1 MSFRSRLTYFLAHR
15 LKISHTQARQMLSE
29 GRVKLNGK
37 TTRHNENYTPYCE
50 IKADDTLVS
59 KAHLF
64 TYAMYYKPR
73 GVECTFNLTIPNNLA
88 AQLPKHLK
96 GMYHV
101 GRLDKNSEG
110 LLLFTNDGNL
120 HNKLMLPE
128 AHIQKIYLV
137 ETEQPITS
145 ELLNGMK
152 NGVELNGKIAF
163 AKEVQYLSDYA
174 FRIVLTQGMN
184 RQIRR
189 VCFKLGNYV
198 TKLTRIQ
205 LGNLELG
212 NLQASQYRWVKR
224 EDIF

>member
-1 MSFRSRLTYFLAHR
+1 
-15 LKISHTQARQMLSE
+15 MLSE

-37 TTRHNENYTPYCE
+37 ITLHNEKYTPYCE
-50 IKADDTLVS
+50 IKADDTVLS

-64 TYAMYYKPR
+64 AYAMYYKPR
-73 GVECTFNLTIPNNLA
+73 GIECTFNLTIPNNLA
-88 AQLPKHLK
+88 SQLPDNLK

-110 LLLFTNDGNL
+110 LLLLTNDGNL

-128 AHIQKIYLV
+128 AHMEKIYVV
-137 ETEQPITS
+137 ETEEPINTDFIW
-145 ELLNGMK
+145 GMK
-152 NGVELNGKIAF
+152 NGVELSGKMAF
-163 AKEVQYLSDYA
+163 AKDAEIISDHS

-189 VCFKLGNYV
+189 MCFKLGNYV

-205 LGNLELG
+205 LGKLELG
-212 NLQASQYRWVKR
+212 NMQPAQYRWVKR

>member
-1 MSFRSRLTYFLAHR
+1 
-15 LKISHTQARQMLSE
+15 MLGE

-37 TTRHNENYTPYCE
+37 TTLHNENYTPYCE
-50 IKADDTLVS
+50 IKADDIVVS

-73 GVECTFNLTIPNNLA
+73 GVECTFNLTIPDNLA
-88 AQLPKHLK
+88 AQLPENLK

-137 ETEQPITS
+137 ETEQAITP
-145 ELLNGMK
+145 EFVAGMK
-152 NGVELNGKIAF
+152 NGVELSGKMAY
-163 AKEVQYLSDYA
+163 AKEIEILSDHDL
-174 FRIVLTQGMN
+174 RIVLTQGMN

-189 VCFKLGNYV
+189 MCFKLGNYV

-205 LGNLELG
+205 LGKLELG
-212 NLQASQYRWVKR
+212 NLQPTQYRWVKR

>member
-1 MSFRSRLTYFLAHR
+1 
-15 LKISHTQARQMLSE
+15 MLGE

-37 TTRHNENYTPYCE
+37 TTLHNENYTPYCE
-50 IKADDTLVS
+50 IKADDTVLS

-73 GVECTFNLTIPNNLA
+73 GIECTFNLHIANNLA
-88 AQLPKHLK
+88 AQLPDTLK

-110 LLLFTNDGNL
+110 LLLLTNDGNL

-128 AHIQKIYLV
+128 AHIEKIYLV
-137 ETEQPITS
+137 ETEQPITPAF
-145 ELLNGMK
+145 LTDMK
-152 NGVELNGKIAF
+152 NGVELSGKVAF
-163 AKEVQYLSDYA
+163 AKVADALSEYS

-189 VCFKLGNYV
+189 MCFKLGNYV

-205 LGNLELG
+205 LGKLELG
-212 NLQASQYRWVKR
+212 NLQPAQYRWVKR